1 MTGKLLFSIGFAFI
15 SGWIAGQMPVGSWS
29 DHLRYNT
36 AAAIA
41 GNSLTVYAST
51 GSSILAWNREFNE
64 LRKLSPINGLSETGI
79 SDISWSEEENVL
91 VIAYE
96 STNIDLIASYTI
108 HNIPDIRNKTIPGT
122 KRINRVRTFGKN
134 AFLATGFGI
143 VIVDIEKKEIN
154 DTWRPG
160 SGTGNNEVF
169 DIAFGNGLVYAA
181 TETGLWQA
189 DISNQGLAYY
199 GNWDRIS
206 MPEPGSICNHLI
218 FSGETLYCN
227 VPQGSEGDK
236 VYSIHEEIKLF
247 SFSPGTTNLSFDPA
261 PRGFTISSPGFLK
274 YYDTGGSLINTIN
287 SYGWGPP
294 DISQGIII
302 GSDVWIADKNH
313 GIIQGKNM
321 DQFAVLALSGPST
334 NEVASITSKNGKT
347 ILCAGGTDN
356 SWNGLKRSF
365 QVSVNENNLFTNII
379 HSSSTD
385 AMRSLTDPSNSS
397 RFFISSWGSG
407 LFEYEN
413 NVMVKHYDSSNSPL
427 QNSGVTAPET
437 KVCGLAMDKSGNLWV
452 TQPDGNG
459 SIRILR
465 PDGSWIL
472 FPVAFNAP
480 ATGDIISTRNGQMW
494 TILPGGH
501 GMFIIEHNN
510 TPGVFTDDR
519 TRKLTVRD
527 SDGKILNNVF
537 SGAEDLDGN
546 IWIGTDQGPVIYNNP
561 GLIFEEEPI
570 GTRIKVA
577 RNDGSGLAY
586 FMLGTETITAISVD
600 GANRKWVGTQNSG
613 AYLLAAD
620 GSEVIKSYNTLNS
633 PLFTD
638 SIASIAVNDITG
650 EVWFGTSEGVLS
662 VRELATSGRQSFSNV
677 FSFPNPVRENFTGN
691 VTITGLMKDTQV
703 KITDVSGN
711 LVYETVS
718 EGGQASWDLT
728 TYDGRRVRTGVYLV
742 FCATID
748 GTESYVTKI
757 LVAGK

>member
-1 MTGKLLFSIGFAFI
+1 MTGKLFFSIVFVFI
-15 SGWIAGQMPVGSWS
+15 AGWISGQMPVGSWS

-79 SDISWSEEENVL
+79 SDISWSEEQNML

-96 STNIDLIASYTI
+96 STNIDILASNTI
-108 HNIPDIRNKTIPGT
+108 HNIPDIRDKTIPGT
-122 KRINRVRTFGKN
+122 KRINRVRILGKN
-134 AFLATGFGI
+134 ACLATGFGI
-143 VIVDIEKKEIN
+143 VVVDLEKKEIH
-154 DTWRPG
+154 DTWQPG
-160 SGTGNNEVF
+160 SATGNNEVF
-169 DIAFGNGLVYAA
+169 DIAFGNGRVYAA
-181 TETGLWQA
+181 TENGLWQA

-206 MPEPGSICNHLI
+206 LPEPGSSCNHLI

-227 VPQGSEGDK
+227 VPHGSDGDK
-236 VYSIHEEIKLF
+236 IFAINQDIRLF
-247 SFSPGTTNLSFDPA
+247 SFTPGIINDSFDPA
-261 PRGFTISSPGFLK
+261 PRGFTISSSGFLK
-274 YYDTGGSLINTIN
+274 YYDTAGSVINTID
-287 SYGWGPP
+287 SYGLGQP
-294 DISQGIII
+294 DISQAVVI
-302 GSDVWIADKNH
+302 GSDMWIADKNH
-313 GIIQGKNM
+313 GIVLGKNM
-321 DQFAVLALSGPST
+321 MLFSVLSLSGPST
-334 NEVASITSKNGKT
+334 NEVASITSSNGKT

-356 SWNGLKRSF
+356 SWNGLTRSF
-365 QVSVNENNLFTNII
+365 QVSVHENNLFTNIV
-379 HSSSTD
+379 HGSSTD
-385 AMRSLTDPSNSS
+385 AMRSLADPSNSS
-397 RFFISSWGSG
+397 HYFISSWGSG

-413 NVMVKHYDSSNSPL
+413 NILVKHYDSSNSPL
-427 QNSGVTAPET
+427 QNSDANTPET

-459 SIRILR
+459 SIRILK

-472 FPVAFNAP
+472 FPVTFGAP
-480 ATGDIISTRNGQMW
+480 VTGDNISTENGQMW
-494 TILPGGH
+494 IILPAGH
-501 GMFIIEHNN
+501 GLFIIDYNN
-510 TPGVFTDDR
+510 TPDVFSDDR
-519 TRKLTVRD
+519 TRKLTVMD
-527 SDGKILNNVF
+527 SDGKIINNVF
-537 SGAEDLDGN
+537 SAAEDLDGN

-561 GLIFEEEPI
+561 GLIFEEEPR

-577 RNDGSGLAY
+577 RNDGSGLAD

-600 GANRKWVGTQNSG
+600 GANRKWLGTKSSG

-620 GSEVIKSYNTLNS
+620 GSEVIKSYNTSNS
-633 PLFTD
+633 PIFSD
-638 SIASIAVNDITG
+638 SIVSLAVENITG

-677 FSFPNPVRENFTGN
+677 YSFPNPVRENFTGN

-703 KITDVSGN
+703 KITDISGN

-728 TYDGRRVRTGVYLV
+728 TYNGRRVRMGVYLV